1 MTPSIPLPTT
11 SAFGPAHLFAKLRAH
26 RDREGLSNE
35 EIAKRL
41 GMSVHTLQAHFSG
54 RAIKRI
60 DPELVR
66 AIAKEI
72 RIAPLQ
78 AFLLAGVVKADDLI
92 ESGSIDTRL
101 GLVAKMLREDPLYF
115 GFSPGEEWDLLP
127 RQTRI
132 LIALLYEQATCQ
144 HILSA

>member
-1 MTPSIPLPTT
+1 MTPLISQPTT
-11 SAFGPAHLFAKLRAH
+11 TAFGPAHLFEKLRAH
-26 RDREGLSNE
+26 RDRRGLSNE
-35 EIAKRL
+35 VIARRL

-72 RIAPLQ
+72 GIAPLQ

-92 ESGSIDTRL
+92 ESGSIDARL
-101 GLVAKMLREDPLYF
+101 ELVAKMLREDPLYF
-115 GFSPGEEWDLLP
+115 GFAPGEEWESLP